1 MTAEQFITEAQGYF
15 GPYNA
20 TQKKYVRQWLAP
32 KSERT
37 IAMLFAETLKSVSP
51 IYKTPPGIKELEDA
65 EREAWRRR
73 GPELQ
78 APPMMQ
84 IEYMPTDEERK
95 EAAELLRGL
104 LDKLKEKHAEYS
116 AERGEDV
123 KKL

>member
-1 MTAEQFITEAQGYF
+1 MTADQFIAETQGYF
-15 GPYNA
+15 GPYNP
-20 TQKKYVRQWLAP
+20 TQKKYVRQWLAA

-73 GPELQ
+73 GPELK
-78 APPMMQ
+78 APAVKQ

-104 LDKLKEKHAEYS
+104 LDKLETRQAEY
-116 AERGEDV
+116 AKERGEDV
-123 KKL
+123 K

>member
-15 GPYNA
+15 GPYNP

-32 KSERT
+32 KSGNT
-37 IAMLFAETLKSVSP
+37 IAMLFAETLKTVSP
-51 IYKTPPGIKELEDA
+51 IYKTPPGVKELEDA
-65 EREAWRRR
+65 DRNVSRRLS
-73 GPELQ
+73 PELK
-78 APPMMQ
+78 APPVMQ
-84 IEYMPTDEERK
+84 IEYLPTEEERR
-95 EAAELLRGL
+95 EAANLLRGI